1 MGFRIPVSDV
11 FITEED
17 AQAVYETVLSGWL
30 SQGPRVAEFEEE
42 FARYVGCRHAIAVN
56 NGTTALHLVL
66 AAAGISESDEVI
78 VPPLTFVSTANVV
91 LFQNARVVFAD
102 IDPQTLNIDVD
113 DVKKKI
119 SSKTKAVIPV
129 HLFGQPVDMD
139 PLIEVCEEENIL
151 VIEDAAE
158 AHGATYKGRMAGSLG
173 HAGCFSFFPNKN
185 MTTGEGG
192 MVTTNDDELAEN
204 MRVYRHQ
211 GQKGRYNHV
220 VLGFNYRMTEM
231 QAALGIIQLK
241 RLPWIL
247 ERKKE
252 IAEFY
257 DEFLEGLLGV
267 EKPLLAPYTTR
278 HAYFLYTLLFKNHD
292 RNKVAAFLDNKGV
305 QTRVCFPPIHIQPY
319 YRERF
324 GYKPE
329 DYPKSY
335 KAYTQILNIPTHPKL
350 TIEEQKYIMENINAA
365 ITKI

>member
-17 AQAVYETVLSGWL
+17 AQAVYEAVLSGWL
-30 SQGPRVAEFEEE
+30 SQGPRVAEFEEG
-42 FARYVGCRHAIAVN
+42 FAHYVGCRHAIAVN
-56 NGTTALHLVL
+56 NGTSALHLVL
-66 AAAGISESDEVI
+66 AAAGIGEGDEVI
-78 VPPLTFVSTANVV
+78 VPPLTFISTANVV

-102 IDPQTLNIDVD
+102 IDPQTLNVDVD
-113 DVKKKI
+113 AVKKKI
-119 SSKTKAVIPV
+119 NSRTKAVIPV

-139 PLIEVCEEENIL
+139 PLMEICEEESVL

-158 AHGATYKGRMAGSLG
+158 AHGSTYKSRMVGTLG
-173 HAGCFSFFPNKN
+173 HVACFSFFPNKN

-192 MVTTNDDELAEN
+192 MVTTNNDELAEK

-231 QAALGIIQLK
+231 QAALGIVQLK
-241 RLPWIL
+241 RLEWIL
-247 ERKKE
+247 ERKNE
-252 IAEFY
+252 IAKVY
-257 DEFLEGLLGV
+257 DEFFEEVNEV
-267 EKPLLAPYTTR
+267 ETPL
-278 HAYFLYTLLFKNHD
+278 
-292 RNKVAAFLDNKGV
+292 VAL
-305 QTRVCFPPIHIQPY
+305 PPIHIQPY

-335 KAYTQILNIPTHPKL
+335 KAYTEILNIPTHPKL
-350 TIEEQKYIMENINAA
+350 TKKEQKYIVDNIKAA
-365 ITKI
+365 I

>member
-17 AQAVYETVLSGWL
+17 AQAVYEAVLSGWL
-30 SQGPRVAEFEEE
+30 SQGPRVAEFEEG
-42 FARYVGCRHAIAVN
+42 FAHYVGCRHAIAVN
-56 NGTTALHLVL
+56 NGTSALHLVL
-66 AAAGISESDEVI
+66 AAASIGEDDEVI

-119 SSKTKAVIPV
+119 NSRTKAVIPV
-129 HLFGQPVDMD
+129 HLFGQPIDMD
-139 PLIEVCEEENIL
+139 PLMEICEEENIL

-158 AHGATYKGRMAGSLG
+158 AHGATYKSRMVGTLG
-173 HAGCFSFFPNKN
+173 HVACFSFFPNKN

-192 MVTTNDDELAEN
+192 MVTTNNDELAEK
-204 MRVYRHQ
+204 MRIYRHQ

-231 QAALGIIQLK
+231 QAALGIVQLK
-241 RLPWIL
+241 RLEWIL
-247 ERKKE
+247 ERKNE
-252 IAEFY
+252 IAKVY
-257 DEFLEGLLGV
+257 DELFEEVNGV
-267 EKPLLAPYTTR
+267 ETPLVAPYTTR
-278 HAYFLYTLLFKNHD
+278 HSYFLYTILFKKHD
-292 RNKVAAFLDNKGV
+292 RDKVADFLENKGV

-335 KAYTQILNIPTHPKL
+335 KAYTEILNIPTHPKL
-350 TIEEQKYIMENINAA
+350 TKKEQKYIVDNIKAA
-365 ITKI
+365 I